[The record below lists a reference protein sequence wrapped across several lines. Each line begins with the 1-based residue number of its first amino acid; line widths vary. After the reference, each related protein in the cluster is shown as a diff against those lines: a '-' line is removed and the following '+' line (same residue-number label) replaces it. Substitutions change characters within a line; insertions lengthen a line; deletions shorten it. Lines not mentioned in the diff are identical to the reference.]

1 MKRKLKRDYE
11 SILDFVKWAALWYF
25 TIVIVAGFIL
35 VAIKILTMFVLWL
48 SIIPTY

>member
-1 MKRKLKRDYE
+1 MKRKSKRDYE
-11 SILDFVKWAALWYF
+11 SILDFIKWAALWYS

-48 SIIPTY
+48 NIIPTY